1 MKVQHVGIVGVIM
14 RKKTLV
20 KAEKAKLEGG
30 NEGGSLVGKLG
41 GETVVTGTRGLTKS
55 GREKKAP
62 GRPRKHIAED
72 TKKSAIEAARIGI
85 PMDKI
90 AILCGF
96 FGNDT
101 GWARWLQQ
109 EPEFHAQLVQSRV
122 AGEIAMQHTVLS
134 GGDGWQGSAW
144 TLERRHG
151 CVARQQ
157 LEHSGPG
164 GKSLTIAHQ
173 VLAVVNPAERA

>member
-1 MKVQHVGIVGVIM
+1 M
-14 RKKTLV
+14 RKKTIA
-20 KAEKAKLEGG
+20 KAGEKTLEGEACG
-30 NEGGSLVGKLG
+30 EIGAVKLG
-41 GETVVTGTRGLTKS
+41 EETVVAGTRGLTKS

-122 AGEIAMQHTVLS
+122 AGEVAMQHTVLS
-134 GGDGWQGSAW
+134 GSDGWQGSAW

>member
-1 MKVQHVGIVGVIM
+1 MA
-14 RKKTLV
+14 KKRLV
-20 KAEKAKLEGG
+20 KVGEKTLEGG
-30 NEGGSLVGKLG
+30 ACEESSVVKVGE
-41 GETVVTGTRGLTKS
+41 ETVVNGTRGLTKS

-62 GRPRKHIAED
+62 GIPRKQVTEE
-72 TKKSAIEAARIGI
+72 TKKNAIEAARIGI

-96 FGNDT
+96 WGNDG
-101 GWARWLQQ
+101 GWARWLAQ
-109 EPEFHAQLVQSRV
+109 EPEFHGALVQSRV
-122 AGEIAMQHTVLS
+122 AGEVAMQHTVLS
-134 GGDGWQGSAW
+134 GSDGWQGSAW

>member
-1 MKVQHVGIVGVIM
+1 MIAQRVGSVWVSM

-20 KAEKAKLEGG
+20 KVGSKTLEGG
-30 NEGGSLVGKLG
+30 NEGGKLVGKTC
-41 GETVVTGTRGLTKS
+41 GETCEVKQR
-55 GREKKAP
+55 KKP
-62 GRPRKHIAED
+62 GIPRKQVTEE
-72 TKKSAIEAARIGI
+72 TKKSAIDAARIGI

-96 FGNDT
+96 WGNDG
-101 GWARWLQQ
+101 GWSRWLAQ
-109 EPEFHAQLVQSRV
+109 EPEFHGQLVQSRV
-122 AGEIAMQHTVLS
+122 AGEVAMQHTVLS
-134 GGDGWQGSAW
+134 GSDGWQGSAW

>member
-1 MKVQHVGIVGVIM
+1 MRGECWGNM
-14 RKKTLV
+14 RKKV
-20 KAEKAKLEGG
+20 IAKAGEKTMGG
-30 NEGGSLVGKLG
+30 ENGGGSLVGKAC
-41 GETVVTGTRGLTKS
+41 GETVVAGTRGLTKS

-134 GGDGWQGSAW
+134 GSDGWQGSAW

>member
-1 MKVQHVGIVGVIM
+1 MA
-14 RKKTLV
+14 KKTLV
-20 KAEKAKLEGG
+20 RAEKKTLEGE
-30 NEGGSLVGKLG
+30 NEGGSLVANGGDGKA
-41 GETVVTGTRGLTKS
+41 GEKVRK
-55 GREKKAP
+55 RP
-62 GRPRKHIAED
+62 GIPRKQVTEE

-96 FGNDT
+96 WGNDG
-101 GWARWLQQ
+101 GWSRWLAQ
-109 EPEFHAQLVQSRV
+109 EPEFHGQLVQSRV
-122 AGEIAMQHTVLS
+122 AGEVAMQHTVLS
-134 GGDGWQGSAW
+134 GSDGWQGSAW

>member
-1 MKVQHVGIVGVIM
+1 M

-20 KAEKAKLEGG
+20 KAGKEK
-30 NEGGSLVGKLG
+30 LVGEACGESGAVKVG
-41 GETVVTGTRGLTKS
+41 GEACEVKQR
-55 GREKKAP
+55 KKP
-62 GRPRKHIAED
+62 GIPRKQVTDE
-72 TKKSAIEAARIGI
+72 TKKSAIDAARIGI

-96 FGNDT
+96 WGNDG
-101 GWARWLQQ
+101 GWSRWLAQ
-109 EPEFHAQLVQSRV
+109 EPEFHGQLVQSRV
-122 AGEIAMQHTVLS
+122 AGEVAMQHTVLS
-134 GGDGWQGSAW
+134 GSDGWQGSAW

>member
-1 MKVQHVGIVGVIM
+1 M
-14 RKKTLV
+14 RKKV
-20 KAEKAKLEGG
+20 IAKAEKAKLEGG
-30 NEGGSLVGKLG
+30 NEGGSLVGKVG
-41 GETVVTGTRGLTKS
+41 GEGGATGTRGLTKS
-55 GREKKAP
+55 GREKRAP
-62 GRPRKHIAED
+62 GKPRKQVTEE
-72 TKKSAIEAARIGI
+72 TKKNAIEAARIGI

-96 FGNDT
+96 WGNDG
-101 GWARWLQQ
+101 GWSRWLAQ
-109 EPEFHAQLVQSRV
+109 EPEFHGALVQSRV
-122 AGEIAMQHTVLS
+122 AGEVAMQHTVLS
-134 GGDGWQGSAW
+134 GSDGWQGSAW